1 MSDINISAL
10 QFDHKIGLF
19 GDHEG
24 KQDLLRISEIK
35 NLSIYQIAKFKKSEV
50 QSNQIKID
58 GLSLPQENPLV
69 SSNENLRILW
79 IGPETWICISTK
91 SNLKDPISS
100 ACSDNDFAIT
110 DLSHSRAVIE
120 VKGNHT
126 LDVIKKGSP
135 LNVNDNVFT
144 EGNCANTTYN
154 GINILI
160 DFISNNPKTIRL
172 FALRSFGGSF
182 YHSITDAAL
191 EFGYE
196 GV

>member
-1 MSDINISAL
+1 MSDTNISAL

-19 GDHEG
+19 GDHED
-24 KQDLLRISEIK
+24 KQDLLKISEIK
-35 NLSIYQIAKFKKSEV
+35 NLSIFQVAKHRKSEV

-58 GLSLPQENPLV
+58 GLSLPQENPLI
-69 SSNENLRILW
+69 SANKNIRILW
-79 IGPETWICISTK
+79 TGPETWLFISTN
-91 SNLKDPISS
+91 SNLRELISLE
-100 ACSDNDFAIT
+100 CSDNDFAIT
-110 DLSHSRAVIE
+110 DLSHSRATVEI
-120 VKGNHT
+120 KGAHT

-135 LNVNDNVFT
+135 LNVNENVFK

-160 DFISNNPKTIRL
+160 EFISNNPKTFRL
-172 FALRSFGGSF
+172 YALRSFGGSF

-196 GV
+196 GI

>member
-1 MSDINISAL
+1 MSDTNISAL

-24 KQDLLRISEIK
+24 KQDPLKISEIK

-58 GLSLPQENPLV
+58 GLSLPQQNPLV
-69 SSNENLRILW
+69 SANENLRILW
-79 IGPETWICISTK
+79 IGPETWICISAN
-91 SNLKDPISS
+91 SNLIDLISS
-100 ACSDNDFAIT
+100 SCSDNDFAIT
-110 DLSHSRAVIE
+110 DLSHSRAAIE
-120 VKGNHT
+120 VKGNRT

-135 LNVNDNVFT
+135 LNVNDNIFT

-160 DFISNNPKTIRL
+160 DFVSNNPKTIRL

>member
-1 MSDINISAL
+1 MSETNISAL

-19 GDHEG
+19 GDHED
-24 KQDLLRISEIK
+24 KQDLLKISEIK
-35 NLSIYQIAKFKKSEV
+35 NLSIYQVAKFRKSEV
-50 QSNQIKID
+50 LSDQIKID
-58 GLSLPQENPLV
+58 GLLLPQENPLV
-69 SSNENLRILW
+69 SANDKTRVLW
-79 IGPETWICISTK
+79 TGPETWLCISTN
-91 SNLKDPISS
+91 SNLKDLISS
-100 ACSDNDFAIT
+100 ACSDSDFAIT
-110 DLSHSRAVIE
+110 DLSHSRATVEI
-120 VKGNHT
+120 KGSHT

-135 LNVNDNVFT
+135 LNVNENAFK

-172 FALRSFGGSF
+172 YALRSFGGSF

-196 GV
+196 GI

>member
-1 MSDINISAL
+1 MSDTNVSAL

-24 KQDLLRISEIK
+24 KQDLLKISEIK
-35 NLSIYQIAKFKKSEV
+35 NLSIYQVAKFKKSEV
-50 QSNQIKID
+50 QTSQIKID
-58 GLSLPQENPLV
+58 GLSLPQQNPLV
-69 SSNENLRILW
+69 SANENLRILW
-79 IGPETWICISTK
+79 IGPETWICISAN
-91 SNLKDPISS
+91 SNLIDLISS
-100 ACSDNDFAIT
+100 SCSDNDFAIT
-110 DLSHSRAVIE
+110 DLSHSRAAIE
-120 VKGNHT
+120 VKGNRT

-135 LNVNDNVFT
+135 LNVNDNIFT

>member
-1 MSDINISAL
+1 MSDTNISAL

-19 GDHEG
+19 GDYEG
-24 KQDLLRISEIK
+24 KQDLLKISEIK
-35 NLSIYQIAKFKKSEV
+35 NLSIYQIAKFRKSEV

-69 SSNENLRILW
+69 SANENLRILW
-79 IGPETWICISTK
+79 IGPETWICISAS
-91 SNLKDPISS
+91 SNLKDFISS

-110 DLSHSRAVIE
+110 NVSHSRAVIE
-120 VKGNHT
+120 VKGSHT

>member
-1 MSDINISAL
+1 MSDAITSAL

-19 GDHEG
+19 GDHEN
-24 KQDLLRISEIK
+24 KQDLLKISEIK
-35 NLSIYQIAKFKKSEV
+35 NLSIFQVAKHRKSEV

-58 GLSLPQENPLV
+58 GLSLPQENPLI
-69 SSNENLRILW
+69 SANKNIRILW
-79 IGPETWICISTK
+79 TGPETWLFISTN
-91 SNLKDPISS
+91 SNLRELISLE
-100 ACSDNDFAIT
+100 CSDNDFAIT
-110 DLSHSRAVIE
+110 DLSHSRATVEI
-120 VKGNHT
+120 KGAHT

-135 LNVNDNVFT
+135 LNVNENVFK

-172 FALRSFGGSF
+172 YALRSFGGSF

-196 GV
+196 GI

>member
-1 MSDINISAL
+1 MSDTNISAL

-19 GDHEG
+19 GDHEN
-24 KQDLLRISEIK
+24 KQDLLKISEIK
-35 NLSIYQIAKFKKSEV
+35 NLSIFQVAKFRKSEV

-69 SSNENLRILW
+69 SANENLRILW
-79 IGPETWICISTK
+79 IGPETWLCISSN
-91 SNLKDPISS
+91 SNLGDLISS

-110 DLSHSRAVIE
+110 DLSHSRAIVEI
-120 VKGNHT
+120 KGAHA

-135 LNVNDNVFT
+135 LNVNESVFK
-144 EGNCANTTYN
+144 EDNCANTSFN

-160 DFISNNPKTIRL
+160 EFISNNPKTFRL
-172 FALRSFGGSF
+172 YALRSFGGSF

-196 GV
+196 GI

>member
-1 MSDINISAL
+1 MSDASTSAL

-19 GDHEG
+19 GDHENN
-24 KQDLLRISEIK
+24 QDLLKISEIK
-35 NLSIYQIAKFKKSEV
+35 NLSIFQVAKHRKSEV

-58 GLSLPQENPLV
+58 GLSLPQENPLISV
-69 SSNENLRILW
+69 NENIRILW
-79 IGPETWICISTK
+79 TGPETWLFISTN
-91 SNLKDPISS
+91 SNLRELISLE
-100 ACSDNDFAIT
+100 CSDNDFAIT
-110 DLSHSRAVIE
+110 DLSHSRATVEI
-120 VKGNHT
+120 KGAHT

-135 LNVNDNVFT
+135 LNVNENVFK

-160 DFISNNPKTIRL
+160 DFISNDPKTIHL
-172 FALRSFGGSF
+172 YALRSFGGSF

-196 GV
+196 GI

>member
-1 MSDINISAL
+1 MSDASTSAL

-19 GDHEG
+19 GDHEN
-24 KQDLLRISEIK
+24 KQDLLKISEIK
-35 NLSIYQIAKFKKSEV
+35 NVSIFQVAKFRKSEV

-69 SSNENLRILW
+69 SANENLRILW
-79 IGPETWICISTK
+79 IGPETWLCISSN
-91 SNLKDPISS
+91 SNLRDLISS

-110 DLSHSRAVIE
+110 DISHSRAIVEI
-120 VKGNHT
+120 KGAHA

-135 LNVNDNVFT
+135 LNVNESVFK

-160 DFISNNPKTIRL
+160 EFISNSPRTFRL
-172 FALRSFGGSF
+172 YALRSFGGSF

-196 GV
+196 GI

>member
-1 MSDINISAL
+1 MSDTNISAL

-19 GDHEG
+19 GDHDN
-24 KQDLLRISEIK
+24 KQDLLKISEIK
-35 NLSIYQIAKFKKSEV
+35 NLSIFQLAKFRKSEV

-58 GLSLPQENPLV
+58 GLPLPQENPLI
-69 SSNENLRILW
+69 SANENLRILW
-79 IGPETWICISTK
+79 IGPETWLCISSN
-91 SNLKDPISS
+91 SNLGDLISS

-110 DLSHSRAVIE
+110 DLSHSRATVEI
-120 VKGNHT
+120 KGAHA

-135 LNVNDNVFT
+135 LNVNENIFQ

-160 DFISNNPKTIRL
+160 EFISNNPKTFRL
-172 FALRSFGGSF
+172 YALRSFGGSF

-196 GV
+196 GI

>member
-1 MSDINISAL
+1 MSDTNISAL

-19 GDHEG
+19 GDHEN
-24 KQDLLRISEIK
+24 KQDLLKISEIK
-35 NLSIYQIAKFKKSEV
+35 NLSIFQVAKFRKSEV

-69 SSNENLRILW
+69 SANENLRILW
-79 IGPETWICISTK
+79 VGPETWICISTK
-91 SNLKDPISS
+91 SNLSDLISS

-110 DLSHSRAVIE
+110 DLSHSRATVEI
-120 VKGNHT
+120 KGAHA

-135 LNVNDNVFT
+135 LNVNENVFK
-144 EGNCANTTYN
+144 EGNCANTSYN

-160 DFISNNPKTIRL
+160 DFIDNKSKTMHL
-172 FALRSFGGSF
+172 YALRSFGGSF

>member
-1 MSDINISAL
+1 MSDAITSAL

-19 GDHEG
+19 GDHEN
-24 KQDLLRISEIK
+24 KQDLLKISEIK
-35 NLSIYQIAKFKKSEV
+35 NLSIFQVAKHRKSEV

-58 GLSLPQENPLV
+58 GLSLPQENPLI
-69 SSNENLRILW
+69 SANENIRILW
-79 IGPETWICISTK
+79 TGPETWLFISTN
-91 SNLKDPISS
+91 SNLRELISLE
-100 ACSDNDFAIT
+100 CSDNDFAIT
-110 DLSHSRAVIE
+110 DLSHSRATVEI
-120 VKGNHT
+120 KGAHT

-135 LNVNDNVFT
+135 LNVNENVFK

-160 DFISNNPKTIRL
+160 DFISSDPKTIHL
-172 FALRSFGGSF
+172 YALRSFGGSF

-196 GV
+196 GI

>member
-1 MSDINISAL
+1 MSDTNISAL

-35 NLSIYQIAKFKKSEV
+35 NLCIYQIAKFKKSEV
-50 QSNQIKID
+50 QTSQIKID
-58 GLSLPQENPLV
+58 GLSLPQQNPLV
-69 SSNENLRILW
+69 SANENLRILW
-79 IGPETWICISTK
+79 IGPDTWICISANA
-91 SNLKDPISS
+91 NLIDLISS

>member
-1 MSDINISAL
+1 MSDTNISAL

-19 GDHEG
+19 GDHEN
-24 KQDLLRISEIK
+24 KQDLLKITEIK
-35 NLSIYQIAKFKKSEV
+35 NLSIFQVAKFRKSEV
-50 QSNQIKID
+50 QSNQIKIE
-58 GLSLPQENPLV
+58 GLSLPQENPLI
-69 SSNENLRILW
+69 SANENIRILW
-79 IGPETWICISTK
+79 IGPETWLCISTN
-91 SNLKDPISS
+91 SNLKNLISS
-100 ACSDNDFAIT
+100 ACNDNDVAIT
-110 DLSHSRAVIE
+110 DLSHSRATVEI
-120 VKGNHT
+120 KGTHT

-135 LNVNDNVFT
+135 LNVNENIFK

-172 FALRSFGGSF
+172 YALRSFGGSF

>member
-1 MSDINISAL
+1 MSDTNISAL

-19 GDHEG
+19 GDHEN
-24 KQDLLRISEIK
+24 KQDLLKISEIK
-35 NLSIYQIAKFKKSEV
+35 NLSIFQVAKFRKSEV

-69 SSNENLRILW
+69 SANENLRILW
-79 IGPETWICISTK
+79 IGPETWLCISSN
-91 SNLKDPISS
+91 SNLRDLISS

-110 DLSHSRAVIE
+110 DISHSRAIVEI
-120 VKGNHT
+120 KGAHA

-135 LNVNDNVFT
+135 LNVNESVFE

-160 DFISNNPKTIRL
+160 EFIGNSPRTFRL
-172 FALRSFGGSF
+172 YALRSFGGSF

-196 GV
+196 GI

>member
-1 MSDINISAL
+1 MSDTNISAL

-19 GDHEG
+19 GDHDN
-24 KQDLLRISEIK
+24 KQDLLKISEIK
-35 NLSIYQIAKFKKSEV
+35 NLSIFQLAKFRKSEV

-58 GLSLPQENPLV
+58 GLSLPQENPLI
-69 SSNENLRILW
+69 SANENLRILW
-79 IGPETWICISTK
+79 IGPETWLCISSN
-91 SNLKDPISS
+91 SNLGDLISS
-100 ACSDNDFAIT
+100 ACSYNDFAIT
-110 DLSHSRAVIE
+110 DLSHSRATVEI
-120 VKGNHT
+120 KGAHA

-135 LNVNDNVFT
+135 LNVNENIFQ

-160 DFISNNPKTIRL
+160 EFISNNPKTFRL
-172 FALRSFGGSF
+172 YALRSFGGSF

-196 GV
+196 GI

>member
-1 MSDINISAL
+1 MADTNISAL
-10 QFDHKIGLF
+10 QYDHKIGLF

-24 KQDLLRISEIK
+24 KQDLLKISEIK
-35 NLSIYQIAKFKKSEV
+35 HLSIFQVAKFKKSET
-50 QSNQIKID
+50 QSNQVRID

-69 SSNENLRILW
+69 SSNDNIRILW
-79 IGPETWICISTK
+79 IGPETWLCISTN
-91 SNLKDPISS
+91 SNLKNLISD

-120 VKGNHT
+120 LKGSYT

-135 LNVNDNVFT
+135 LNVNENVFT

-172 FALRSFGGSF
+172 YSLRSFGGSF

>member
-1 MSDINISAL
+1 MSDASTSAL

-19 GDHEG
+19 GDHEN
-24 KQDLLRISEIK
+24 KQDLLKISEIK
-35 NLSIYQIAKFKKSEV
+35 NLSIFQVAKHRKSEV

-58 GLSLPQENPLV
+58 GLSLPQENPLI
-69 SSNENLRILW
+69 SANKNIRILW
-79 IGPETWICISTK
+79 TGPETWLFISTN
-91 SNLKDPISS
+91 SNLRELISLE
-100 ACSDNDFAIT
+100 CSDNDFAIT
-110 DLSHSRAVIE
+110 DLSHSRATVEI
-120 VKGNHT
+120 KGAHT

-135 LNVNDNVFT
+135 LNVNENVFK

-160 DFISNNPKTIRL
+160 DFISNDPKTIHL
-172 FALRSFGGSF
+172 YALRSFGGSF

-196 GV
+196 GI

>member
-1 MSDINISAL
+1 MSDTNTSAL

-19 GDHEG
+19 GNHED
-24 KQDLLRISEIK
+24 KQDLLKISEIK
-35 NLSIYQIAKFKKSEV
+35 NLSIFQVAKFRKSEV

-58 GLSLPQENPLV
+58 GLSLPQENPLI
-69 SSNENLRILW
+69 SANENLRILW
-79 IGPETWICISTK
+79 IGPETWLCISSN
-91 SNLKDPISS
+91 SNLGDLISS

-110 DLSHSRAVIE
+110 DLSHSRAIVEI
-120 VKGNHT
+120 KGAHA

-135 LNVNDNVFT
+135 LNVNESVFK
-144 EGNCANTTYN
+144 EGNCANTSFN

-160 DFISNNPKTIRL
+160 EFISNNPKTFRL
-172 FALRSFGGSF
+172 YALRSFGGSF

-196 GV
+196 GI

>member
-1 MSDINISAL
+1 MSDTNISAL

-58 GLSLPQENPLV
+58 GLPLPQENPLV
-69 SSNENLRILW
+69 SANENLRILW
-79 IGPETWICISTK
+79 IGPDTWICISTNA
-91 SNLKDPISS
+91 NLIDLISS

-135 LNVNDNVFT
+135 LNVNENIFT

>member
-1 MSDINISAL
+1 MSDVSTSAL

-19 GDHEG
+19 GDHEN
-24 KQDLLRISEIK
+24 KQDLLKISEIK
-35 NLSIYQIAKFKKSEV
+35 NLSIFQVAKHRKSEV

-58 GLSLPQENPLV
+58 GLSLPQENPLI
-69 SSNENLRILW
+69 SANENIRILW
-79 IGPETWICISTK
+79 TGPETWLFISTN
-91 SNLKDPISS
+91 SNLRELISLE
-100 ACSDNDFAIT
+100 CSDNDFAIT
-110 DLSHSRAVIE
+110 DLSHSRATVEI
-120 VKGNHT
+120 KGAHT

-135 LNVNDNVFT
+135 LNVNENVFK

-160 DFISNNPKTIRL
+160 DFISNDPKTIHL
-172 FALRSFGGSF
+172 YALRSFGGSF

-196 GV
+196 GI

>member
-1 MSDINISAL
+1 MSDTNISAL

-19 GDHEG
+19 GDHEN
-24 KQDLLRISEIK
+24 KLDLLKISEIK
-35 NLSIYQIAKFKKSEV
+35 NISIFQVAKFRKSEV

-69 SSNENLRILW
+69 SANENLRILW
-79 IGPETWICISTK
+79 IGPETWLCISSN
-91 SNLKDPISS
+91 SNLGDLISS

-110 DLSHSRAVIE
+110 DISHSRATVEI
-120 VKGNHT
+120 KGAHA

-135 LNVNDNVFT
+135 LNVNENVFK

-160 DFISNNPKTIRL
+160 EFISNSPRTFRL
-172 FALRSFGGSF
+172 YALRSFGGSF

-196 GV
+196 GI

>member
-1 MSDINISAL
+1 MRDASTSAL

-19 GDHEG
+19 GDHEN
-24 KQDLLRISEIK
+24 KQDLLKISEIK
-35 NLSIYQIAKFKKSEV
+35 NLSIFQVAKHRKSEV

-58 GLSLPQENPLV
+58 GLSLPQENPLI
-69 SSNENLRILW
+69 SANENIRILW
-79 IGPETWICISTK
+79 TGPETWLFISTN
-91 SNLKDPISS
+91 SNLRELISLE
-100 ACSDNDFAIT
+100 CSDNDFAIT
-110 DLSHSRAVIE
+110 DLSHSRATVEI
-120 VKGNHT
+120 KGAHT

-135 LNVNDNVFT
+135 LNVNENVFK

-160 DFISNNPKTIRL
+160 DFISNDPKTIHL
-172 FALRSFGGSF
+172 YALRSFGGSF

-196 GV
+196 GI

>member
-1 MSDINISAL
+1 MSDTNISAL

-19 GDHEG
+19 GDHEN
-24 KQDLLRISEIK
+24 KQDLLKISEIK
-35 NLSIYQIAKFKKSEV
+35 NLSIFQVAKFRKSEV

-58 GLSLPQENPLV
+58 GLSLPQENPLI
-69 SSNENLRILW
+69 SANENLRILW
-79 IGPETWICISTK
+79 IGPETWLFISSN
-91 SNLKDPISS
+91 SNLGDLISS
-100 ACSDNDFAIT
+100 VCSDNDFAVT
-110 DLSHSRAVIE
+110 DLSHSRATIE
-120 VKGNHT
+120 IKGAHA

-135 LNVNDNVFT
+135 LNVNESVFK

-160 DFISNNPKTIRL
+160 EFISNNPKTFRL
-172 FALRSFGGSF
+172 YALRSFGGSF

-196 GV
+196 GI

>member
-24 KQDLLRISEIK
+24 KQDLLKISEIK
-35 NLSIYQIAKFKKSEV
+35 NLSIYQVAKFRKSEI

-58 GLSLPQENPLV
+58 GLSLLQENPLV
-69 SSNENLRILW
+69 SANENLRILW
-79 IGPETWICISTK
+79 IGPETWICISSN
-91 SNLKDPISS
+91 SNLKDLISS
-100 ACSDNDFAIT
+100 AFSDNDFAIT

-135 LNVNDNVFT
+135 LNVNDNILT

-172 FALRSFGGSF
+172 FGLRSFGGSF

>member
-1 MSDINISAL
+1 MSDAITSAL

-19 GDHEG
+19 GDHEN
-24 KQDLLRISEIK
+24 KQDLLKISEIK
-35 NLSIYQIAKFKKSEV
+35 NLSIFQVAKHRKSEV

-58 GLSLPQENPLV
+58 GLSLPQENPLI
-69 SSNENLRILW
+69 SANENIRILW
-79 IGPETWICISTK
+79 TGPETWLFISTN
-91 SNLKDPISS
+91 SNLRELISLE
-100 ACSDNDFAIT
+100 CSDNDFAIT
-110 DLSHSRAVIE
+110 DLSHSRATVEI
-120 VKGNHT
+120 KGAHT

-135 LNVNDNVFT
+135 LNVNENVFK

-160 DFISNNPKTIRL
+160 DFISNDPKTIHL
-172 FALRSFGGSF
+172 YALRSFGGSF

-196 GV
+196 GI

>member
-1 MSDINISAL
+1 MSDTNISAL

-19 GDHEG
+19 GDHEN
-24 KQDLLRISEIK
+24 KQDLLKISEIK
-35 NLSIYQIAKFKKSEV
+35 NLSIFQVAKFRKSEV

-69 SSNENLRILW
+69 SANENLRILW
-79 IGPETWICISTK
+79 IGPETWLCISSN
-91 SNLKDPISS
+91 SNLRELISS

-110 DLSHSRAVIE
+110 DISHSRAIVEI
-120 VKGNHT
+120 KGTHA

-135 LNVNDNVFT
+135 LNVNESVFK

-160 DFISNNPKTIRL
+160 EFISNSPRTFRL
-172 FALRSFGGSF
+172 YALRSFGGSF

-196 GV
+196 GI

>member
-1 MSDINISAL
+1 MSDTNISAL

-19 GDHEG
+19 GDHEN
-24 KQDLLRISEIK
+24 KQDLLKISEIK
-35 NLSIYQIAKFKKSEV
+35 NVSIFQVAKFRKSEV

-69 SSNENLRILW
+69 SANENLRILW
-79 IGPETWICISTK
+79 IGPETWLCISSN
-91 SNLKDPISS
+91 SNLRDLISS

-110 DLSHSRAVIE
+110 DISHSRAIVEI
-120 VKGNHT
+120 KGAHA

-135 LNVNDNVFT
+135 LNVNESVFE

-160 DFISNNPKTIRL
+160 EFIGNSPRTFRL
-172 FALRSFGGSF
+172 YALRSFGGSF

-196 GV
+196 GI

>member
-1 MSDINISAL
+1 MSDAITSAL

-19 GDHEG
+19 GDHEN
-24 KQDLLRISEIK
+24 KQDLLKISEIK
-35 NLSIYQIAKFKKSEV
+35 NLSIFQVAKHRKSEV

-58 GLSLPQENPLV
+58 GLSLPQENPLI
-69 SSNENLRILW
+69 SANKNIRILW
-79 IGPETWICISTK
+79 TGPETWLFISTN
-91 SNLKDPISS
+91 SNLRELISLE
-100 ACSDNDFAIT
+100 CSDNDFAIT
-110 DLSHSRAVIE
+110 DLSHSRATVEI
-120 VKGNHT
+120 KGAHT

-135 LNVNDNVFT
+135 LNVNENVFK

-160 DFISNNPKTIRL
+160 DFISNDPKTIHL
-172 FALRSFGGSF
+172 YALRSFGGSF

-196 GV
+196 GI

>member
-1 MSDINISAL
+1 MSDTNISAL

-19 GDHEG
+19 GDHEN
-24 KQDLLRISEIK
+24 KQDLLKISEIK
-35 NLSIYQIAKFKKSEV
+35 NLSIFQVAKFRKSEV

-58 GLSLPQENPLV
+58 GLSLPQENPLI
-69 SSNENLRILW
+69 SANENLRILW
-79 IGPETWICISTK
+79 IGPETWLFISSN
-91 SNLKDPISS
+91 SNLGDLISS

-110 DLSHSRAVIE
+110 DLSHSRATVEI
-120 VKGNHT
+120 KGAHA

-135 LNVNDNVFT
+135 LNVNENIFQ

-160 DFISNNPKTIRL
+160 EFISNNPKTFRL
-172 FALRSFGGSF
+172 YALRSFGGSF

-196 GV
+196 GI

>member
-1 MSDINISAL
+1 MSDTNISAL

-19 GDHEG
+19 GDHEN
-24 KQDLLRISEIK
+24 KQDLLKISEIK
-35 NLSIYQIAKFKKSEV
+35 NLSIFQVAKFRKSEV

-69 SSNENLRILW
+69 SANENLRILW
-79 IGPETWICISTK
+79 IGPETWLCISSN
-91 SNLKDPISS
+91 SNLRDLISS

-110 DLSHSRAVIE
+110 DISHSRAIVEI
-120 VKGNHT
+120 KGAHA

-135 LNVNDNVFT
+135 LNVNESVFK

-160 DFISNNPKTIRL
+160 EFISNSPRTFRL
-172 FALRSFGGSF
+172 YALRSFGGSF

-196 GV
+196 GI

>member
-1 MSDINISAL
+1 MSDASTSAL

-19 GDHEG
+19 GDHEN
-24 KQDLLRISEIK
+24 KQDLLKISEIK
-35 NLSIYQIAKFKKSEV
+35 NLSIFQVAKHRKSEV

-58 GLSLPQENPLV
+58 GLSLPQENPLI
-69 SSNENLRILW
+69 SANENIRILW
-79 IGPETWICISTK
+79 TGPETWLFISTN
-91 SNLKDPISS
+91 SNLRELISLE
-100 ACSDNDFAIT
+100 CSDNDFAIT
-110 DLSHSRAVIE
+110 DLSHSRATVEI
-120 VKGNHT
+120 KGAHT

-135 LNVNDNVFT
+135 LNVNENVFK

-160 DFISNNPKTIRL
+160 DFISNDPKTIHL
-172 FALRSFGGSF
+172 YALRSFGGSF

-196 GV
+196 GI

>member
-1 MSDINISAL
+1 MSDTNISAL

-19 GDHEG
+19 GDHEN
-24 KQDLLRISEIK
+24 KQDLLKISEIK
-35 NLSIYQIAKFKKSEV
+35 NLSIFQLAKFRKSEV

-69 SSNENLRILW
+69 SANENLRILW
-79 IGPETWICISTK
+79 IGPEIWLFISSN
-91 SNLKDPISS
+91 SNLGDLISS

-110 DLSHSRAVIE
+110 DLSHSRAIVEI
-120 VKGNHT
+120 KGAHA

-135 LNVNDNVFT
+135 LNVNESVFK

-160 DFISNNPKTIRL
+160 EFISNNPKTFRL
-172 FALRSFGGSF
+172 YALRSFGGSF
-182 YHSITDAAL
+182 YHSVTDAAL

-196 GV
+196 GI